1 MPDGDA
7 VGPGVPRPA
16 GGPALVAP
24 ASAAGDVGSAEAG
37 AVRAGD
43 GTRPV
48 APEGVLDAEAGM
60 PPPRPG
66 PEACGRCEP
75 PAVMTT
81 VIPAVAASVATAATA
96 RATPG

>member
-7 VGPGVPRPA
+7 VGPGVPRPV

-24 ASAAGDVGSAEAG
+24 ASAAGDAGSAE

-48 APEGVLDAEAGM
+48 APEGELDAEAGT
-60 PPPRPG
+60 PAPRPG

-75 PAVMTT
+75 P
-81 VIPAVAASVATAATA
+81 
-96 RATPG
+96 